1 MPLRRPR
8 GRLATS
14 TASKSMNDFVRGSSS
29 SSRQQRESWNSYAQ
43 SPLDEPVTVHG
54 GGVLRTWSFEYGS
67 GAEVADVFIQS
78 TGSPVDA
85 SVELWEGPNYAPVY
99 MRTYSQDGGTHP
111 LSLRLLLD
119 ESRSSSLALRNTG
132 PNTFPLQAVVGRSNV
147 DPSLANMLDRIG
159 SGYEDDLQGGASLS
173 YPIHSQVEQTQLLL
187 RTEGRPLNVR
197 VELMQGPN
205 NNKVV
210 AEVQS
215 MDGTPMVLSF
225 ETPGYAN
232 VIRVINLSPL
242 EFPIVALVD
251 PAHIDQRSNQWGGE
265 SSMSLRGNT
274 RRDRWSAG
282 RGMGYNG
289 SGGSFFGNES
299 SPRGM
304 GFRSSSMNRAAD
316 RISGGGNRVL
326 ASELNYAAPVQQD
339 PYMSPINTS
348 NRVLSNNIN
357 SNYSVASK
365 LGRNYAAPVQQE
377 PYTSQNNNRL
387 VVVGTTSS
395 DHKSKSSTGRFGSVA
410 DRPRNPLLN
419 KNVPGSSNDLLA
431 RSPPSSSTS
440 SAGDS
445 GWWSS

>member
-1 MPLRRPR
+1 
-8 GRLATS
+8 
-14 TASKSMNDFVRGSSS
+14 
-29 SSRQQRESWNSYAQ
+29 
-43 SPLDEPVTVHG
+43 
-54 GGVLRTWSFEYGS
+54 
-67 GAEVADVFIQS
+67 
-78 TGSPVDA
+78 
-85 SVELWEGPNYAPVY
+85 
-99 MRTYSQDGGTHP
+99 
-111 LSLRLLLD
+111 
-119 ESRSSSLALRNTG
+119 
-132 PNTFPLQAVVGRSNV
+132 
-147 DPSLANMLDRIG
+147 
-159 SGYEDDLQGGASLS
+159 
-173 YPIHSQVEQTQLLL
+173 
-187 RTEGRPLNVR
+187 
-197 VELMQGPN
+197 
-205 NNKVV
+205 
-210 AEVQS
+210 

-274 RRDRWSAG
+274 RRDHWSAG
-282 RGMGYNG
+282 RGMDRENRRSGYSFGYNG
-289 SGGSFFGNES
+289 SGSSFGSES

-304 GFRSSSMNRAAD
+304 GFRSSSMNRSAD

-339 PYMSPINTS
+339 PYMSPINSINTS

-377 PYTSQNNNRL
+377 PYTSQNSRL

-395 DHKSKSSTGRFGSVA
+395 DNKSKSSTGRFGSVA
-410 DRPRNPLLN
+410 NRPRNPLLN